1 MNVIVFTR
9 KYTYNLLTCQ
19 VVVIKSFV
27 CLLVLGVSIG
37 VFHIALTK
45 EQKLRI
51 KQKIAKTVKPP
62 ILLLPFDTETLFVLS
77 HQSRR

>member
-27 CLLVLGVSIG
+27 CLLVLGASID
-37 VFHIALTK
+37 VFHLVLTK
-45 EQKLRI
+45 EPELII
-51 KQKIAKTVKPP
+51 KQKH
-62 ILLLPFDTETLFVLS
+62 S
-77 HQSRR
+77 

>member
-1 MNVIVFTR
+1 MNIIVFTR

-27 CLLVLGVSIG
+27 CLLVLGASIG
-37 VFHIALTK
+37 VFYIALTK

-51 KQKIAKTVKPP
+51 KQNIAKTVKPP
-62 ILLLPFDTETLFVLS
+62 ILLLPFDREKLFILNL
-77 HQSRR
+77 QSCR

>member
-1 MNVIVFTR
+1 MNIIVFTR

-19 VVVIKSFV
+19 VIVIKSVV
-27 CLLVLGVSIG
+27 CLLFLRASIG
-37 VFHIALTK
+37 VFHIALAK

-51 KQKIAKTVKPP
+51 KQNIAKTVKPP

-77 HQSRR
+77 HQSHK